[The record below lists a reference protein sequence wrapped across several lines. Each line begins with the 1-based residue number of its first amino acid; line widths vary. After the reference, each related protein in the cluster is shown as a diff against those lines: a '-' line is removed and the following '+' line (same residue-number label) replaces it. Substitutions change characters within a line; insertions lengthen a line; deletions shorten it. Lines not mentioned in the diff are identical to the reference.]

1 MANIV
6 ALEEILDEIK
16 SSGGVT
22 DAMLVSRSG
31 MHIAGKVPKG
41 AHAETF
47 VAMSAIMLGAAE
59 TSTSEL
65 KEKLKL
71 VTILLE
77 HSKLAMGVVNPKAIL
92 VLKATLS
99 DSDEKLIEIL
109 TRSIPKFEKA
119 MA

>member
-6 ALEEILDEIK
+6 ALEEILDDIK
-16 SSGGVT
+16 NKEGVT
-22 DAMLVSRSG
+22 DAILVSRSG
-31 MHIAGKVPKG
+31 MHIAGRVPKG

-65 KEKLKL
+65 KEKLRI

-77 HSKLAMGVVNPKAIL
+77 HSKVAMGVVSSKAVL
-92 VLKATLS
+92 VLKAGLS

-109 TRSIPKFEKA
+109 KSAVPKFEKA
-119 MA
+119 L